1 MLYNKILLYS
11 YILPL
16 ILYNAIGQQLT
27 IKKKKKKHKTKS
39 HQPKVEF

>member
-27 IKKKKKKHKTKS
+27 IKKKKKKNTKLNPIN
-39 HQPKVEF
+39 PK

>member
-27 IKKKKKKHKTKS
+27 IKKKKKNTKLNPIN
-39 HQPKVEF
+39 PK